1 MADGFLLSDD
11 QGEWRCNAGVYT
23 PGTLKDIKDAKSAHE
38 RTNVF
43 YAKKLGLL

>member
-11 QGEWRCNAGVYT
+11 QGERRRNAVVYT
-23 PGTLKDIKDAKSAHE
+23 PGTLKEIKDAKSVHE

-43 YAKKLGLL
+43 YSNKLGLL